1 MLGMVNLKYYF
12 MIYGYEIRNIVK
24 IIFETCFI
32 LNIRVKFI
40 DFRLKFCIFIFS
52 VCMLGFIANILR
64 FMIWGDDFNFII
76 IGWNFRV

>member
-1 MLGMVNLKYYF
+1 

-64 FMIWGDDFNFII
+64 FMI
-76 IGWNFRV
+76 